1 MKTLSVVD
9 RDRSLT
15 GVQESG
21 ISSSI
26 SSELRNVPG
35 PHVAVDASV
44 AGYLTPKVLSMTVY
58 YCSIPHRCHCLSLTS
73 LPLLHSVSVG
83 PIILLVKVP
92 VNCCCGPKK
101 YLPLDNGLRCA
112 SLPATWCIKAYFP
125 DSCFIGRTHFSLRNN
140 FAVTC
145 VSMIQRCHY

>member
-58 YCSIPHRCHCLSLTS
+58 YCSVPLSAVIVFRS
-73 LPLLHSVSVG
+73 LPSPSCTLFLL
-83 PIILLVKVP
+83 
-92 VNCCCGPKK
+92 
-101 YLPLDNGLRCA
+101 A
-112 SLPATWCIKAYFP
+112 
-125 DSCFIGRTHFSLRNN
+125 
-140 FAVTC
+140 
-145 VSMIQRCHY
+145 Q